1 MRKPLLSALICLV
14 FAPGLASGNPIPVGG
29 PISAY
34 ADPFGTDV
42 CLYDTGVGILEVFIV
57 HNIVLTYP
65 SEAQASQFAAPKPAC
80 LEGTYL
86 DESSPFPT
94 VGNSQTGISIAYPG
108 CQTEG
113 PLLILTIRYTVTG
126 NTPAGCAYEVV
137 PDPADPTGQVTFVD
151 CSSVVQ
157 ETWGGVAYINGYDPI
172 CEPVAA
178 EETTWG
184 RIKSL
189 YR

>member
-1 MRKPLLSALICLV
+1 MRNLLFVLMCLAL
-14 FAPGLASGNPIPVGG
+14 APNLAAGNPIPVGG

-34 ADPFGTDV
+34 ADPTGADV
-42 CLYDTGVGILEVFIV
+42 CLYDTGVGILDVYIV
-57 HNIVLTYP
+57 HNTTLTYP
-65 SEAQASQFAAPKPAC
+65 QGASASQFAAPKPAC
-80 LEGTYL
+80 LAGTYL

-94 VGNSQTGISIAYPG
+94 VGNSQTGIAIAYGG
-108 CQTEG
+108 CQSQG
-113 PLLILTIRYTVTG
+113 PLLILTIRYAVTG

-137 PDPADPTGQVTFVD
+137 PDPADPTGAVTFVD
-151 CSSVVQ
+151 CSSTVQ
-157 ETWGGVAYINGYDPI
+157 ETWGGVAFINGYDPL
-172 CEPVAA
+172 CAPVAT